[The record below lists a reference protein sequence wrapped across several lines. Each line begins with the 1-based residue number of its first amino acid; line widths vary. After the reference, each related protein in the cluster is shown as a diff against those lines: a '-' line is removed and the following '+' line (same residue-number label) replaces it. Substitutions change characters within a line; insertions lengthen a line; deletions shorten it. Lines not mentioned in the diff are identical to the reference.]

1 MTSQKS
7 RGSARARVLEVARQI
22 GYRPSRH
29 ARALVAPAVDTI
41 GVIVPDMVN
50 PFYPELIQGVI
61 DAAAVHDWR
70 VVVTTSDGRPEDEA
84 RLVTSMSGQPRWAS
98 ADSTA
103 VNVGIAAG
111 ALLGGLALT
120 HAGAIVVPIAA
131 AVVTALGVALVLWD
145 SVKT

>member
-1 MTSQKS
+1 M
-7 RGSARARVLEVARQI
+7 ARQI

-84 RLVTSMSGQPRWAS
+84 RLVTSMSGQPRWA
-98 ADSTA
+98 T
-103 VNVGIAAG
+103 
-111 ALLGGLALT
+111 
-120 HAGAIVVPIAA
+120 
-131 AVVTALGVALVLWD
+131 VLQ
-145 SVKT
+145 

>member
-1 MTSQKS
+1 MSAPPRRPTIKDVARGAGVSFQTVSRAINGKS
-7 RGSARARVLEVARQI
+7 EVDPETRRRVLEVARQI

-29 ARALVAPAVDTI
+29 ARALVAPTVDTI

-84 RLVTSMSGQPRWAS
+84 RLVTSSRRS
-98 ADSTA
+98 
-103 VNVGIAAG
+103 
-111 ALLGGLALT
+111 
-120 HAGAIVVPIAA
+120 
-131 AVVTALGVALVLWD
+131 
-145 SVKT
+145 